1 MSQQKGVTVWFT
13 GLSGSGKTTLSRA
26 LAHRLREHGL
36 KVEVLDGDEARKKIS
51 RELGF
56 SKADRDTH
64 VRRLGYLAALLT
76 RNGVA
81 VIVAAISPYRG
92 TRDLNRHEIGNYVE
106 IYCRCPL
113 SVAESRDVK
122 GMYEKARRGE
132 MKSFTGVNDPYE
144 EPLNPEVL
152 LDTDVET
159 VSQSMEK
166 IWSTL
171 RDLGYLT

>member
-26 LAHRLREHGL
+26 LAQRLREHGL
-36 KVEVLDGDEARKKIS
+36 KVEVLDGDEARKKLS

-64 VRRLGYLAALLT
+64 IRRLGYLAALLT

-81 VIVAAISPYRG
+81 VIVAAISPYRE
-92 TRDLNRHEIGNYVE
+92 TRNLNRQEIGNYVE
-106 IYCRCPL
+106 VYCRCSL

-152 LDTDVET
+152 LNTDVET
-159 VSQSMEK
+159 ISESLEK

-171 RDLGYLT
+171 RDLGYLL

>member
-1 MSQQKGVTVWFT
+1 
-13 GLSGSGKTTLSRA
+13 
-26 LAHRLREHGL
+26 L
-36 KVEVLDGDEARKKIS
+36 KVEVLDGDEARKKLS

-64 VRRLGYLAALLT
+64 IRRLGYLAALLT

-81 VIVAAISPYRG
+81 VIVAAISPYRE
-92 TRDLNRHEIGNYVE
+92 TRNLNRQEIGNYVE
-106 IYCRCPL
+106 VYCRCSL

-152 LDTDVET
+152 LNTDVET
-159 VSQSMEK
+159 ISESLEK

-171 RDLGYLT
+171 RDLGYLL